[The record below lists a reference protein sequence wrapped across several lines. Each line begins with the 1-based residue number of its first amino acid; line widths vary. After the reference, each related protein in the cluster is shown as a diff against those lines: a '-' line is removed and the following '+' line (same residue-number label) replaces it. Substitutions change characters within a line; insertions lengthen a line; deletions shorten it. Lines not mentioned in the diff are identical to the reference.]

1 MVRVDLRAG
10 SCSPS
15 SVTFQDVAACFQEDA
30 WEEMEEPQR
39 DLYRTAMKEIHR
51 ALRDLGY
58 RILNP
63 ELLVKIEKSGER
75 GRGKCNPSASECEPY
90 RRTVAPSSPRTSC

>member
-39 DLYRTAMKEIHR
+39 DLYRNAMKEIHR
-51 ALRDLGY
+51 ALRDLGEGLPLLEAMGY
-58 RILNP
+58 YTHCSLCRIIGLQ
-63 ELLVKIEKSGER
+63 LWRRGSG
-75 GRGKCNPSASECEPY
+75 
-90 RRTVAPSSPRTSC
+90 